1 MITHPI
7 NGSINREQSMSPSS
21 GHEKKGRSYVM
32 ITHPQYT
39 KAELSYPRSNG
50 SINREQSMS
59 PSSQK
64 VMKRNTLFPSG

>member
-1 MITHPI
+1 MLHLILPDLMYVPLILEQIT
-7 NGSINREQSMSPSS
+7 SQ
-21 GHEKKGRSYVM
+21 RSYVM